1 LPEQRP
7 CEPWPL
13 QLPPPL
19 LRDRR
24 PDPLAEPTGDET
36 ITLTA
41 PLLETRPDTLAA
53 PPPETMPFEIVTP

>member
-1 LPEQRP
+1 
-7 CEPWPL
+7 
-13 QLPPPL
+13 

-53 PPPETMPFEIVTP
+53 PPPETMPFDIVTP